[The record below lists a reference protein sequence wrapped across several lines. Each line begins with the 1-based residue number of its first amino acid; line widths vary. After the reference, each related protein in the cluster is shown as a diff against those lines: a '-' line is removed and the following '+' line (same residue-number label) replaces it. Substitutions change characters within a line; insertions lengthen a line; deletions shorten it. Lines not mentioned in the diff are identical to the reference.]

1 MAARPWVTPDEVKAY
16 SDLDNVKKRDDGK
29 LTVDI
34 ARAEQTVITRTNNR
48 FDADMSIP
56 EPVRVAVILI
66 AEYFA
71 DKAVR
76 GNREYKSESYDD
88 YSYTVADS
96 ASGISWIEIDPLLDD
111 FCIKES
117 RSAVVMKMRR
127 L

>member
-1 MAARPWVTPDEVKAY
+1 MAARPWVASDEVKAY
-16 SDLDNVKKRDDGK
+16 SDLDNVKKREDGK

-48 FDADMSIP
+48 FDADMVIP
-56 EPVRVAVILI
+56 EPVRLAVILI

-71 DKAVR
+71 DKAIR
-76 GNREYKSESYDD
+76 GNREYKSESFDD

-96 ASGISWIEIDPLLDD
+96 ASGISWIEIDPLLED

-117 RSAVVMKMRR
+117 RSAVVMKMRK

>member
-1 MAARPWVTPDEVKAY
+1 MAARPWVAPDEVKAY
-16 SDLDNVKKRDDGK
+16 SDLGNVKKREDCK

-48 FDADMSIP
+48 FDADMVIP
-56 EPVRVAVILI
+56 EPVRLAVILI

-71 DKAVR
+71 DKAIR
-76 GNREYKSESYDD
+76 GNREYKSESFDD

-96 ASGISWIEIDPLLDD
+96 ASGISWIEIDPLLED

-117 RSAVVMKMRR
+117 RSAVVMKMRK